1 VNGNTIVPAG
11 NTNISEVNDPTI
23 NNLFTNASSPST
35 SAAQQAADYGQID
48 KLVMQGAYILPEVY
62 GKSLLYRGSDLENVY
77 AYAPFGM
84 YNYAVLG
91 KS

>member
-1 VNGNTIVPAG
+1 
-11 NTNISEVNDPTI
+11 
-23 NNLFTNASSPST
+23 
-35 SAAQQAADYGQID
+35 
-48 KLVMQGAYILPEVY
+48 MQGAYILPEVY